1 MKIVVDAMGG
11 DHAPGVVIDGT
22 LAAVK
27 EYGAEVILVGD
38 ATKIEALLK
47 KSKYSGRNIE
57 VLHAPETI
65 EMCES
70 AALSVRRKRKSSIVL
85 GVNLVKEGKAEAFFS
100 AGNTGA
106 VVCAATLGLGLI
118 PGVERPGIAIIT
130 PTLKGISLIIDV
142 GANIDP
148 KPTQLLQYAIM
159 ADVYS
164 RTILNKTDPS
174 IGLLNIGEEEA
185 KGPGFMRETHE
196 LLQASHLN
204 FIGNVEG
211 KDFLSGKTDII
222 VCDGFVGNVALKVLE
237 SAAATM
243 QVFLKRHLLSNPLGK
258 LGLLFL
264 LPSLKRFKKE
274 LDYAEYGGAP
284 LLGVNG
290 VTIIGHGR
298 SNVKAIKN
306 AIRVAK
312 EEIERKFNE
321 KIIEAIGKRQSLSER
336 QPRLP
341 DGQPDPSGTTPIKE

>member
-11 DHAPGVVIDGT
+11 DFAPRVVVEGT

-38 ATKIEALLK
+38 EAKINPLLK
-47 KSKYSGRNIE
+47 KAKYTGPNITI
-57 VLHAPETI
+57 VHAPETI

-70 AALSVRRKRKSSIVL
+70 AALSVRRKRHSSIVIGL
-85 GVNLVKEGKAEAFFS
+85 NLVKDGKADAFFS

-106 VVCAATLGLGLI
+106 VVCAATLGLGLM

-148 KPTQLLQYAIM
+148 KPTQLLQYGIM
-159 ADVYS
+159 ADVYC
-164 RTILNKTDPS
+164 RTILNKINPS

-185 KGPGFMRETHE
+185 KGTEFMRETHE
-196 LLQASHLN
+196 LLQKSKLN
-204 FIGNVEG
+204 FVGNVEG
-211 KDFLSGKTDII
+211 RDLFSGKCDII
-222 VCDGFVGNVALKVLE
+222 VCDGFVGNVALKVSE
-237 SAAATM
+237 SAAEAM
-243 QVFLKRHLLSNPLGK
+243 QVFLKRHLLSNTMGK
-258 LGLLFL
+258 IGLLFL

-274 LDYAEYGGAP
+274 LDYSEYGGAP

-312 EEIERKFNE
+312 EEIDRKFNE
-321 KIIEAIGKRQSLSER
+321 KILEAISKR
-336 QPRLP
+336 
-341 DGQPDPSGTTPIKE
+341 